1 MSDVARK
8 GVAMTA
14 TAQGAAPAARAN
26 GLWQRQL
33 DHYPDTRP
41 RMGYLAIVVLVTI
54 ALYYALYIPGAVAPS
69 IIAHYGMTFN
79 TYIYIIVISN
89 AVGAFG
95 TANRTSRPTMTTP

>member
-1 MSDVARK
+1 MADVARK

-41 RMGYLAIVVLVTI
+41 RMGYLAIVVLATI

-69 IIAHYGMTFN
+69 IIAH
-79 TYIYIIVISN
+79 
-89 AVGAFG
+89 
-95 TANRTSRPTMTTP
+95 